1 MEDIERLVDPI
12 DIGSHNAENERQRAE
27 EEQRRRAKPKQ
38 VRKPDGTWPITEC
51 ECGEP
56 IGEAR
61 LNHGFIT
68 CIECA
73 KLAEFKGKQYAR

>member
-1 MEDIERLVDPI
+1 MADREKAPGAVRQITSLTNPIVKDI
-12 DIGSHNAENERQRAE
+12 RALAMKKA
-27 EEQRRRAKPKQ
+27 R
-38 VRKPDGTWPITEC
+38 
-51 ECGEP
+51 EP

-61 LNHGFIT
+61 LNHGLIT